1 MKTVFKDKI
10 IMVTGGTGSFGKIF
24 IKKIK
29 TYNPKKII
37 ILSRDEQKQFE
48 MKNSKEFKN
57 CQFFLGDVRE
67 YERLE
72 LATKN
77 VDILVHAAALKI
89 VPSLEYNP
97 FESVK
102 TNINGSNNVIMSAIK
117 NNIKKVILIST
128 DKAVNPTN
136 LYGACKM
143 TAEKLFVAANN
154 ISGEKRTRFSVIRYG
169 NVLGSRGSILETLE
183 KHKNRLDKIAIT
195 DPKMT
200 RFLMTLDQCSNFVI
214 KSIEKM
220 SGGEIFVPKLPSIK
234 IMDLFKIYFNK
245 KKIKVSGIREG
256 EKIHE
261 VLISEEEMRRSIEYN
276 SYFLIYPSIN
286 FFNFK
291 PRYLNIKKI
300 KKTNTIKNYDSLT
313 NPNYLSLNKLKK
325 VISLFK

>member
-1 MKTVFKDKI
+1 
-10 IMVTGGTGSFGKIF
+10 
-24 IKKIK
+24 
-29 TYNPKKII
+29 
-37 ILSRDEQKQFE
+37 
-48 MKNSKEFKN
+48 
-57 CQFFLGDVRE
+57 
-67 YERLE
+67 
-72 LATKN
+72 
-77 VDILVHAAALKI
+77 
-89 VPSLEYNP
+89 
-97 FESVK
+97 
-102 TNINGSNNVIMSAIK
+102 
-117 NNIKKVILIST
+117 
-128 DKAVNPTN
+128 
-136 LYGACKM
+136 M

-183 KHKNRLDKIAIT
+183 KHKNNLDKIAIT

-200 RFLMTLDQCSNFVI
+200 RFLMTLDHCSNFVI

-261 VLISEEEMRRSIEYN
+261 VLISEEEMKRSIEYN

-300 KKTNTIKNYDSLT
+300 KKTNKIKNYDSLT